1 MRLLSFSLSL
11 LLFALVSC
19 IIVSFYFANNILGKN
34 DNGPEQIVITSISTY
49 DADVHMQT
57 EMLAILTAKKS
68 KYMQNWIFDSKNDQL
83 SGGHSVVEVHSS
95 DNKSVHSSRSIISIS
110 GTTATSHCNIKLF
123 NKVRTHI
130 QHFYRNNNEHLLNQF
145 LIAKHYN
152 GYVRNDAY
160 SLSNVCVEM
169 Q

>member
-83 SGGHSVVEVHSS
+83 SG
-95 DNKSVHSSRSIISIS
+95 
-110 GTTATSHCNIKLF
+110 
-123 NKVRTHI
+123 RT
-130 QHFYRNNNEHLLNQF
+130 FR
-145 LIAKHYN
+145 
-152 GYVRNDAY
+152 
-160 SLSNVCVEM
+160 C
-169 Q
+169 